1 MCTDSM
7 EKDYAAL
14 RHEIQLRHGAH
25 LDLILVSRERP
36 DHLDLN
42 KYYREECKHIKLKCI
57 C

>member
-7 EKDYAAL
+7 EKDCAAL

-36 DHLDLN
+36 AHLDLN
-42 KYYREECKHIKLKCI
+42 KYYREEGKHFGHSH
-57 C
+57 